1 MDEPLAG
8 LDMARKDEILPF
20 IEQIRQQVRLPIVY
34 VSHDIDDVL
43 RLSDQIAL
51 IDKGRT
57 VLVGPAET
65 VANHAEAR
73 LLLGQN
79 NPSTIVSGTVIS
91 HDTTFGLTSL
101 ETQAGLIRVPGLKLP
116 PGSPLRLR
124 LNARNISIALSK
136 PQDISV
142 LNVLPG
148 VIESIE
154 KIDTSTVDVKIRL
167 ATQLTIDARITTL
180 AHQNLNLAI
189 GTSVFAL
196 IKSVAVDRF

>member
-1 MDEPLAG
+1 
-8 LDMARKDEILPF
+8 
-20 IEQIRQQVRLPIVY
+20 
-34 VSHDIDDVL
+34 
-43 RLSDQIAL
+43 
-51 IDKGRT
+51 
-57 VLVGPAET
+57 
-65 VANHAEAR
+65 
-73 LLLGQN
+73 
-79 NPSTIVSGTVIS
+79 
-91 HDTTFGLTSL
+91 
-101 ETQAGLIRVPGLKLP
+101 
-116 PGSPLRLR
+116 

-154 KIDTSTVDVKIRL
+154 KIDTSTVDVTIRL